1 MQRWVGF
8 LFVVVAFFAVNRYK
22 YTLLNLFLSR
32 KWIRRLSI
40 AFVMRIP
47 GVRERMMYQMIR

>member
-8 LFVVVAFFAVNRYK
+8 LVIFLTIFGLYK
-22 YTLLNLFLSR
+22 YKYRLLNLFLSR
-32 KWIRRLSI
+32 QWLRRLSI

-47 GVRERMMYQMIR
+47 AVRQKMMYQMLR